1 MKKHLSFDLKDDN
14 DKGEIAFYFSKFD
27 VKDSDGDI
35 VVKGAFTKTRENIKR
50 IKHAYNHNIYQIPG
64 VIKEIGEDEK
74 GAFAVS
80 QLALKTDLGR
90 NVYEQYKAGIITE
103 HSYGFDII
111 KSDKDKEKEAQIIKE
126 VKLYEVSSLTAWGA
140 NEFTEV
146 IDIKSIDYLNML
158 LKSNNYDEKIVNKI
172 EEVLKHLQSLNEPT
186 DEATPEKPIDYVDY
200 LLNNLNL

>member
-1 MKKHLSFDLKDDN
+1 MKKHLNFDLKDDN

-35 VVKGAFTKTRENIKR
+35 VVKGAFKKTKENIKR

-64 VIKEIGEDEK
+64 VLKEIGEDHK

-90 NVYEQYKAGIITE
+90 NVYEQYKAGIISE

-111 KSDKDKEKEAQIIKE
+111 QTDKDKEKEAQIIKE

-146 IDIKSIDYLNML
+146 IDIKSMDYLNML
-158 LKSNNYDEKIVNKI
+158 LKSNKYDEKIVTKI
-172 EEVLKHLQSLNEPT
+172 NEVLNYLETLKAV
-186 DEATPEKPIDYVDY
+186 DETPEPFDTIKY
-200 LLNNLNL
+200 LFDNLNFIK